1 MTIPS
6 ERYFTGR
13 FLDPKLTWLLTFS
26 VEPGPGYAV
35 GPDGRLWRNGEHVG
49 RVLRV
54 TFDRDA
60 LGHWVEYESWR
71 GSPMDRR
78 ELGA

>member
-1 MTIPS
+1 MS
-6 ERYFTGR
+6 GGYFTGR
-13 FLDPKLTWLLTFS
+13 FLDPKLTWLCPFGT
-26 VEPGPGYAV
+26 PGPGYAV
-35 GPDGRLWRNGEHVG
+35 GHDGWLWRNGEHVG
-49 RVLRV
+49 YALSV

-60 LGHWVEYESWR
+60 VGHWVEYESWP